1 MLTRSILLA
10 GLFVTLSIAQRS
22 FDFEGRYWMPQM
34 AARLRVETAGF
45 GTDIDARD
53 DLGMPDTNF
62 PQGSFTFHSAGHQ
75 LLRFSYTPIEFT
87 GDQSVTRSIFYRGTA
102 YTFGTR
108 IVSDLQV
115 RHLQL
120 DWAYQFSARDGLV
133 KIGPMLEA
141 DGFLMS
147 SRLQAPA
154 LTPAVDQREA
164 LSVGLPTVGLA
175 LDLNPHRRINIYGQ
189 VAGMKAGSYGYF
201 VGSDA
206 GVKVRA
212 WKGLFF
218 TAGYR
223 TFNLHVTSS
232 PDFARLD
239 MRGPIL
245 GVGWHF

>member
-1 MLTRSILLA
+1 VLTRLTLLA
-10 GLFVTLSIAQRS
+10 ALSVTLSPAQRS
-22 FDFEGRYWMPQM
+22 IDFEGRYWMPQM
-34 AARLRVETAGF
+34 TARLRVEAAGL
-45 GTDIDARD
+45 GTDIDARH

-75 LLRFSYTPIEFT
+75 FLRFTYTPIEFA
-87 GDQSVTRSIFYRGTA
+87 GDQSVTRTIVYRGTP

-120 DWAYQFSARDGLV
+120 AWAYQFSARDGLV

-154 LTPAVDQREA
+154 LTPAIDQRES
-164 LSVGLPTVGLA
+164 LSAGLPSVGLA
-175 LDLNPHRRINIYGQ
+175 LDLNPHPRVNIYGQ

-201 VGSDA
+201 VGSDD

-239 MRGPIL
+239 MRGPF
-245 GVGWHF
+245 VGTGWRF